1 MSGADAPGIPERSTA
16 WYAGFTA
23 VLTVAMAIGTFPQF
37 TLGALGPFLVDDLGL
52 SRTRLGSL
60 STAFFLVAA
69 LVSSLVGHLGE
80 RLGGRRLLALMFAVA
95 ALSAVFMAIA
105 PSYVWLIAA
114 VGLAGLSIASS
125 NPSTNTLI
133 SAHLPSGRR
142 GAVVG
147 IKQSGVQAGSFVAG
161 AVLPGLALAIG
172 WRPSLLLIAL
182 VAAAGL
188 AATIAII
195 PRQEARADDGPQT
208 LDRSNVVRWLV
219 PYAFFMGAGVSATTA
234 YVPLYANQALGL
246 SQATA
251 GSLLAVVGAVGVV
264 ARILW
269 GRVAER
275 RPTVAA
281 PLTVLTAGSLVAIVL
296 VWIAEYAGAWLVW
309 PAAVAIGATAAAWN
323 AVGMLAI
330 VRETALAG
338 TSRASGHV
346 LTGFYAGL
354 LAMPVAFGALVDTTG
369 IYGPSWALTFGCLAV
384 ALGITLAWQ
393 RAGMAS
399 SPRATPRPT
408 TPGAP

>member
-1 MSGADAPGIPERSTA
+1 LDAADIPERSTA

-23 VLTVAMAIGTFPQF
+23 LLTVAMAIGTFPQF

-69 LVSSLVGHLGE
+69 LVSSLVGYLGE

-95 ALSAVFMAIA
+95 ATSAVSMAIA
-105 PSYVWLIAA
+105 PSFPLLIVA

-147 IKQSGVQAGSFVAG
+147 IKQSGVQA
-161 AVLPGLALAIG
+161 LTIG

-182 VAAAGL
+182 VAAGGL
-188 AATIAII
+188 AATITLL
-195 PRQEARADDGPQT
+195 PRQEARASHGPQAVNG
-208 LDRSNVVRWLV
+208 SNVVRWLV

-234 YVPLYANQALGL
+234 YLPLYANQALGL
-246 SQATA
+246 DQATA
-251 GSLLAVVGAVGVV
+251 GSLLAVVGAVGV
-264 ARILW
+264 ASRILW

-275 RPTVAA
+275 RPNVAA

-296 VWIAEYAGAWLVW
+296 VWVAEYAGTWLVW

-369 IYGPSWALTFGCLAV
+369 IYGPSWALTFGCLAI

-393 RAGMAS
+393 RAGSPS
-399 SPRATPRPT
+399 SPHATSRPT
-408 TPGAP
+408 SPGAS